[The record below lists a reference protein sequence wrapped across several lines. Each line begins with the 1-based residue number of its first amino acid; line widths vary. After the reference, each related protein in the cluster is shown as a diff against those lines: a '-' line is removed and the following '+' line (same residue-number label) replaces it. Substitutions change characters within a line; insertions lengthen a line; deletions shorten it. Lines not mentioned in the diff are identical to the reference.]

1 MGDIEGTSQASLRST
16 AYRALVTAPNETR
29 TPNVGLLALREE
41 TGLSQQDLADELNG
55 LAGRKYGKHPN
66 ITKKTVG
73 RWERGEVEWPQ
84 PFYRR
89 LLADYF
95 KCAVDELGFR
105 RPRQLNPT
113 PAACSS
119 DELLTLVAV
128 LGTLD
133 PRVEQDQQRWREAR
147 EMLGGY
153 RRTLATVAAR
163 LYPEFVVPGLEN
175 TGIIA
180 HPSWLP
186 SEPVPLR
193 SVVLDLD
200 EHPTAPAVTGSEH
213 ESGLVR
219 PLASAEKRY
228 QRYSHAVRDLASP
241 RLFENRLCFRV
252 VGVDWAMPVVQLQ
265 FGAMCFFDSIDTNE
279 ALAHEMAL
287 HHLSR
292 DNRGDVAV
300 GRASWRRLAFR
311 KLVGDPFDLSR
322 RPLMGAIGTLTI
334 RGGESPSMVLH
345 QRDGSRVAG
354 GGGMVHLLPAG
365 IFQPSSVLP
374 GAISAD
380 FSIWRNIQR
389 EYSEELLGCAEHD
402 GSGRPIDYARLEP
415 FVTMDQALADGRVR
429 VYCLGLTLDA
439 LTLCADLL
447 TVAVFEPELYD
458 HLFCDSVNSND
469 EGVIPVRAVPFE
481 GHTIARLREVEQLSP
496 GAAAAIHLAWIHRNV
511 ILARQ

>member
-1 MGDIEGTSQASLRST
+1 M
-16 AYRALVTAPNETR
+16 AYCALVTAPSETR
-29 TPNVGLLALREE
+29 TLNVNQVALREE
-41 TGLSQQDLADELNG
+41 AGLSQQDLADELNG
-55 LAGRKYGKHPN
+55 LAGRKYGKYPN
-66 ITKKTVG
+66 LTKKTVG

-105 RPRQLNPT
+105 RPRRLNPDS
-113 PAACSS
+113 AGCCSGE
-119 DELLTLVAV
+119 ELLTFVAAPS
-128 LGTLD
+128 TLNL
-133 PRVEQDQQRWREAR
+133 RVEQDQRQWRDTR
-147 EMLGGY
+147 QVLGSY
-153 RRTLATVAAR
+153 RRTLAIVAER

-175 TGIIA
+175 TGVIT
-180 HPSWLP
+180 HPSWLA

-193 SVVLDLD
+193 SVVVDLD
-200 EHPTAPAVTGSEH
+200 EHVRAPAITGSER
-213 ESGLVR
+213 ESAQVR
-219 PLASAEKRY
+219 PLASAEQRY

-252 VGVDWAMPVVQLQ
+252 VGVDWTMPVAQLQ

-292 DNRGDVAV
+292 DHRGDVAV

-311 KLVGDPFDLSR
+311 KLIGDPFDLAR
-322 RPLMGAIGTLTI
+322 RPLMGSIGTLTI

-345 QRDGSRVAG
+345 QRDGDRVAG

-374 GAISAD
+374 KAIAAD

-389 EYSEELLGCAEHD
+389 EYSEELLGSAEHD
-402 GSGRPIDYARLEP
+402 GTGQPIDYSELEP
-415 FVTMDQALADGRVR
+415 FVTMDQGLSDGRVR
-429 VYCLGLTLDA
+429 VYCLGFTLDA

-447 TVAVFEPELYD
+447 TVAIFEPELYD
-458 HLFCDSVNSND
+458 HLFCDSVNAND
-469 EGVIPVRAVPFE
+469 EGAISTRAVPFE
-481 GHTIARLREVEQLSP
+481 GHTIARLREGDQLSP
-496 GAAAAIHLAWIHRNV
+496 GVAAAIRLAWTHRK
-511 ILARQ
+511 IIFAGQ

>member
-1 MGDIEGTSQASLRST
+1 M
-16 AYRALVTAPNETR
+16 AYRALVTAPSETR
-29 TPNVGLLALREE
+29 TPNIDLMSLREDA
-41 TGLSQQDLADELNG
+41 GLSQQNLADELNT
-55 LAGRKYGKHPN
+55 LAGRKYGKYPN

-105 RPRQLNPT
+105 RPRRLNPQS
-113 PAACSS
+113 PGCSGE
-119 DELLTLVAV
+119 ELLTLVAAS
-128 LGTLD
+128 GTPD
-133 PRVEQDQQRWREAR
+133 PRVEQDQRRWRETR
-147 EMLGGY
+147 ELLGGY
-153 RRTLATVAAR
+153 RRKLAVVAER

-175 TGIIA
+175 TGVIT

-186 SEPVPLR
+186 LEPVPLR

-200 EHPTAPAVTGSEH
+200 EHVPSPVITGSEQ
-213 ESGLVR
+213 ESAQVR
-219 PLASAEKRY
+219 PLASAEQRY
-228 QRYSHAVRDLASP
+228 QRYSHAVRDLTPP

-252 VGVDWAMPVVQLQ
+252 IGIDWTMPVVQLQ

-292 DNRGDVAV
+292 DNRGDVAI

-334 RGGESPSMVLH
+334 RGGDSPSMVLH
-345 QRDGSRVAG
+345 QRDGRRVAG

-374 GAISAD
+374 GAVAAD

-389 EYSEELLGCAEHD
+389 EYSEELLGRVEHD
-402 GSGRPIDYARLEP
+402 GSGRPIAYAELEP
-415 FVTMDQALADGRVR
+415 FATMDKALLEGRIR
-429 VYCLGLTLDA
+429 ISCLGFTLDA

-447 TVAVFEPELYD
+447 TVAVFEPQLYD
-458 HLFCDSVNSND
+458 ELFCDLVNAND
-469 EGVIPVRAVPFE
+469 EGSIPVRAVPFE
-481 GHTIARLREVEQLSP
+481 GHTITRLREAERLSP
-496 GAAAAIHLAWIHRNV
+496 GAAAAIQLAWNHRKV
-511 ILARQ
+511 LLAGF

>member
-1 MGDIEGTSQASLRST
+1 MGDIEGTSRASRRST
-16 AYRALVTAPNETR
+16 AYRDLVSTSSETR
-29 TPNVGLLALREE
+29 TPNRDLMSLRDEA
-41 TGLSQQDLADELNG
+41 GLSQQDLADELNG

-66 ITKKTVG
+66 VTKKTVG

-105 RPRQLNPT
+105 RPRQSNPA

-119 DELLTLVAV
+119 DELLTLVAAPS
-128 LGTLD
+128 TLD
-133 PRVEQDQQRWREAR
+133 PHVGQDQRRWRETR
-147 EMLGGY
+147 EMLGNY
-153 RRTLATVAAR
+153 RRALAAVAGH

-175 TGIIA
+175 TGVIA

-186 SEPVPLR
+186 PQPVPLR

-200 EHPTAPAVTGSEH
+200 EHVAAAAIAGSER
-213 ESGLVR
+213 ESALVR
-219 PLASAEKRY
+219 PLASAERRY

-252 VGVDWAMPVVQLQ
+252 VSVDWTPPVAQFQ

-292 DNRGDVAV
+292 DNQGGVAV
-300 GRASWRRLAFR
+300 GRASWRGLAFR
-311 KLVGDPFDLSR
+311 KLIGDPFDLSR

-345 QRDGSRVAG
+345 QRDGGRVAG

-374 GAISAD
+374 KAIAAD

-389 EYSEELLGCAEHD
+389 EYAEELLGDAEYD
-402 GSGRPIDYARLEP
+402 GSGRPIDYAVLEP
-415 FVTMDQALADGRVR
+415 FVAMDQALLDGRVR

-439 LTLCADLL
+439 LTLCGDLL
-447 TVAVFEPELYD
+447 TVAVFEPDLYD
-458 HLFCDSVNSND
+458 EIFCNSVDTND
-469 EGVIPVRAVPFE
+469 EGAIPVRAVPFE
-481 GHTIARLREVEQLSP
+481 GHTIARLREVAQLSP
-496 GAAAAIHLAWIHRNV
+496 GAAAAIHLAWSHRKT

>member
-1 MGDIEGTSQASLRST
+1 
-16 AYRALVTAPNETR
+16 
-29 TPNVGLLALREE
+29 
-41 TGLSQQDLADELNG
+41 LSQQDLADELNA
-55 LAGRKYGKHPN
+55 LAGRKYGKYPN

-89 LLADYF
+89 LLADYLT
-95 KCAVDELGFR
+95 CAVDELGFR
-105 RPRQLNPT
+105 RPRQLNPAS
-113 PAACSS
+113 AACSS
-119 DELLTLVAV
+119 EELLTLVAAP
-128 LGTLD
+128 GTLD
-133 PRVEQDQQRWREAR
+133 PRVAQDQQRWRETR

-153 RRTLATVAAR
+153 RRRMAAAAEG
-163 LYPEFVVPGLEN
+163 LYPEFAVPGMEN
-175 TGIIA
+175 TGVIA

-200 EHPTAPAVTGSEH
+200 EHVPAPAITGSER
-213 ESGLVR
+213 ESALVR
-219 PLASAEKRY
+219 PLASAEQRY
-228 QRYSHAVRDLASP
+228 QRYSHAVRDVASP

-252 VGVDWAMPVVQLQ
+252 LGVDWTMPVAQLQ

-279 ALAHEMAL
+279 VLAHEMAL

-292 DNRGDVAV
+292 DSRGDVAA

-322 RPLMGAIGTLTI
+322 RPVMGAIGTLTI

-345 QRDGSRVAG
+345 QRDGDRVAG

-374 GAISAD
+374 GAIAAD

-402 GSGRPIDYARLEP
+402 GTGQPIDYAELEP
-415 FVTMDQALADGRVR
+415 FATMDHALSDGRVR

-458 HLFCDSVNSND
+458 DLFRESVTIND
-469 EGVIPVRAVPFE
+469 EGAITVRAVPFE
-481 GHTIARLREVEQLSP
+481 EHTIARLREIEQLSP
-496 GAAAAIHLAWIHRNV
+496 GATAAIHLAWNHRKV
-511 ILARQ
+511 ILTGR